1 MVHLRG
7 LLEAKDG
14 KDERISP
21 QRILMPCPNPGP
33 NPSWRPG
40 TWEVVVLFVSS
51 VDGLFL
57 TPKQFSYTVNPNL
70 PKQGPHLFVRRK
82 AYIFLIVCKITGRE
96 ERRRWSAWQG
106 QAFSVC

>member
-7 LLEAKDG
+7 LLEAKDR
-14 KDERISP
+14 KDERISA
-21 QRILMPCPNPGP
+21 QRTLMPCPNPGP

-70 PKQGPHLFVRRK
+70 PKQGPPTSLCEEESLHFPHCVQDHRK
-82 AYIFLIVCKITGRE
+82 GRKEEMECLARTGI
-96 ERRRWSAWQG
+96 
-106 QAFSVC
+106 